1 VKGQP
6 CVSKSFVSS
15 PFCSSSLQK
24 LRRSRPHTPRKS
36 IRAGK
41 LIDADADRVR
51 AKRMILVRGVKI
63 ETVGENLTVPAGAT
77 VINLSKM
84 AVLPLKPGKY
94 ADISAVS
101 GNCSMTSGCSKT

>member
-1 VKGQP
+1 MRKQI
-6 CVSKSFVSS
+6 
-15 PFCSSSLQK
+15 FCLVALLFFFAAKAPAQQAA
-24 LRRSRPHTPRKS
+24 HTAQVIV

-41 LIDADADRVR
+41 LIDMDADRVR